1 MGMMQ
6 PLKWELKQKPGISPP
21 RGGFKPDDPNQQIV
35 AEEEDIFDEYG
46 GMLSALIFKV
56 ILYAL
61 MMPQMFFQPIQP
73 QLLPILQVFS
83 IWAIS
88 LIY

>member
-1 MGMMQ
+1 MQ

-46 GMLSALIFKV
+46 GICH
-56 ILYAL
+56 
-61 MMPQMFFQPIQP
+61 
-73 QLLPILQVFS
+73 QLLFLK
-83 IWAIS
+83 
-88 LIY
+88 